1 MDKRLYAAAI
11 DHLDQNGYE
20 ELFYYLLKK
29 TETFCGCKRLEDIDE
44 RIIENPPERFSQT
57 AETFFLTYFPY
68 SLYKDFTLDSLNLK
82 ELEMLVESYFK
93 KRRYDLWLPIDGT
106 AIYSISNYD
115 SSKLGISDDELLQY
129 YTKQLSSVVSG
140 SDIVGIGN
148 INTLINASN
157 DSQNDYGKL
166 IEKFFVERDD
176 GICISFSEDKVV
188 ASHYIFERE
197 FDGMIQPSHTFVH
210 PVIKKINETDAILK
224 EFNDLINSDCK
235 ESVLEEFLR
244 EHYKLIFGDNYDSIS
259 TQIWLDFPEFDVGNR
274 ERRADIMMRNSISD
288 DWEIFELKRSNVRL
302 TKTISDVPM
311 FVSKVN
317 DAIMQLKNYKKI
329 LQQDSVKKAFEN
341 RGIQYY
347 NPEINLVIGRRKDIP
362 ICQWRSLIEEH
373 DRMKILTYDDLYKQ
387 AQYRVNALKKL
398 L

>member
-1 MDKRLYAAAI
+1 MDKRLYASAI
-11 DHLDQNGYE
+11 DHLDKNGYE

-29 TETFCGCKRLEDIDE
+29 TEVFCGCRKLEEIDG

-57 AETFFLTYFPY
+57 AEAFFLTYFPY
-68 SLYKDFTLDSLNLK
+68 SLYKDFRMDSLNLT
-82 ELEMLVESYFK
+82 ELIKLVESYYR
-93 KRRYDLWLPIDGT
+93 KRRYDLWLPTDGT

-115 SSKLGISDDELLQY
+115 SSKLGVSDDELLQY
-129 YTKQLSSVVSG
+129 YTKQLSSVVPG

-166 IEKFFVERDD
+166 LEKFFVEKDD
-176 GICISFSEDKVV
+176 GICISFSEDKVM
-188 ASHYIFERE
+188 ASHYISERE
-197 FDGMIQPSHTFVH
+197 FDGMIQPSHTLVH
-210 PVIKKINETDAILK
+210 PIIKKINETDDGLK

-259 TQIWLDFPEFDVGNR
+259 TQVWLDFPELDVGNR
-274 ERRADIMMRNSISD
+274 ERRLDIMMRNSISD

-317 DAIMQLKNYKKI
+317 DAIMQLKNYKKM
-329 LQQDSVKKAFEN
+329 LQQDVVKKAFEN

-347 NPEINLVIGRRKDIP
+347 SPEINLVIGRRKDIP
-362 ICQWRSLIEEH
+362 IGQWRSLIEEH
-373 DRMKILTYDDLYKQ
+373 DRMKILTYDDLFKQ
-387 AQYRVNALKKL
+387 AQFRVNALKEL